1 MRRKLIF
8 PVAAVAAAVL
18 ALFLPG
24 AVAGASFPDDTA
36 HGPACANIVD
46 GGIVSYDPATQ
57 TMVFEINTAA
67 PSCPGIAYTLT
78 ITDPNT
84 GAPITT
90 VSANGN
96 KGIDTGVIPAVPGLF
111 VTVANIPASVT
122 TDGVCISA
130 TSNGD
135 RVFDK
140 APDSGCSV
148 FVYLGPPPFTG
159 FH

>member
-1 MRRKLIF
+1 MRKKLLF
-8 PVAAVAAAVL
+8 PTALAAVTL

-24 AVAGASFPDDTA
+24 AVGGATYPDDTA

-46 GGIVSYDPATQ
+46 GGIASYDPAAQ
-57 TMVFEINTAA
+57 TIVFEINTAA

-84 GAPITT
+84 GAAITT
-90 VSANGN
+90 VSKNGD

-111 VTVANIPASVT
+111 VTATNIPASVT

-130 TSNGD
+130 TTNGD
-135 RVFDK
+135 RVFDT
-140 APDSGCSV
+140 APDSGCSD
-148 FVYLGPPPFTG
+148 FVYLGPPPFTN